1 MVGRLAAIAPPV
13 VVRKEDAA
21 SVRGGGGST
30 RAGRAGWAGD
40 SNLQCL
46 RCAVIAG
53 CRRARQGVLV
63 VVAEVPGL
71 GAGVGRLA
79 ALGALR
85 GFTKEASVGGD
96 ARAWWSAGGE
106 RGGALAGGMQT
117 GRRGS
122 AGCDE
127 LER

>member
-1 MVGRLAAIAPPV
+1 MRYGGLPKR
-13 VVRKEDAA
+13 R
-21 SVRGGGGST
+21 VRGGGGWINE
-30 RAGRAGWAGD
+30 AGRAGWAGD
-40 SNLQCL
+40 SSLQCL
-46 RCAVIAG
+46 HCAFIALCYQYRVQAASAG
-53 CRRARQGVLV
+53 RGVLV